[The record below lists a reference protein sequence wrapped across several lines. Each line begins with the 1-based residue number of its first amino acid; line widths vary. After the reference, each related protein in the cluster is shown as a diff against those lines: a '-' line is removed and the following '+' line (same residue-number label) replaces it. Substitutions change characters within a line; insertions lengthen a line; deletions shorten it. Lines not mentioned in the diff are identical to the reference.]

1 MFKYILDFLRTR
13 KLPPGLA
20 PFSEDPNLW
29 RALRDEA
36 VFFALD
42 DLIALLNTTYEC
54 SPDKCGGK
62 GVLHWLGTKKD
73 TEPYVNPYRRGDVG
87 VTGWVDSVSN
97 MPGLEGYSDAKETFV
112 QYRPQ
117 SKFFVKEVL
126 ECGRVFG
133 GATDTLTLPNS
144 SNVRHPIV
152 VDLRKVRL
160 SPNHFSL
167 RYGGSCVEGRGG
179 MQGTWKFE
187 GSIDGESWTLLHL
200 GRESDE
206 HELKHER
213 FLERERQLENVRLVS
228 KLRETPEVNRDG
240 IHCDYMETHYRHT
253 WEIVDIDAIHSFYRY
268 FRIIGAD
275 PPSDEGKCLHCIG
288 LEIYGRVHEE

>member
-1 MFKYILDFLRTR
+1 M
-13 KLPPGLA
+13 
-20 PFSEDPNLW
+20 
-29 RALRDEA
+29 
-36 VFFALD
+36 
-42 DLIALLNTTYEC
+42 
-54 SPDKCGGK
+54 
-62 GVLHWLGTKKD
+62 
-73 TEPYVNPYRRGDVG
+73 G

-275 PPSDEGKCLHCIG
+275 PPTDEGKCLHCIG